1 MADYRDTKRKAEEGL
16 NFTTLTMTL
25 IGVGTGLMVGILL
38 AAWQMRRPERTGLR
52 IPSKWPLVAR
62 ALVTPGEA
70 QVWQWL
76 RSTFHDHVV
85 MIKTP
90 VLRFTIPMEGERH
103 RSREWLELLNGV
115 YTTFTVCTTD
125 GTVVGCVDVP
135 GTLGLPQSNRE
146 IKEALLSDC
155 NISYTVLRSSA
166 LPKVEVMRA
175 AFLGEIV
182 DDFLTEPQPVFSED
196 STFQEEVALFTL
208 DKVRATKAAAQR
220 EINQQAKTRNSG
232 FNNNSV
238 TPATEESGATS
249 RFPAHWQDSF
259 IEPGEP
265 KPGERR

>member
-1 MADYRDTKRKAEEGL
+1 
-16 NFTTLTMTL
+16 
-25 IGVGTGLMVGILL
+25 MVGILL
-38 AAWQMRRPERTGLR
+38 TAWHMRRAERADLR

-70 QVWQWL
+70 EVWQWL

-103 RSREWLELLNGV
+103 KSREWLEVLNGV

-135 GTLGLPQSNRE
+135 GTRGLPQSNRE

-155 NISYTVLRSSA
+155 NISYTVLRGNA
-166 LPKVEVMRA
+166 LPKVAVMRA

-182 DDFLTEPQPVFSED
+182 DEFLTEPQPVFGED
-196 STFQEEVALFTL
+196 SIFQEEVALFT
-208 DKVRATKAAAQR
+208 KEKMRAAKEAAQR

-232 FNNNSV
+232 FNTNSV
-238 TPATEESGATS
+238 TPVTEELGATS
-249 RFPAHWQDSF
+249 RFPSHWQDSF
-259 IEPGEP
+259 IEPAETQSG
-265 KPGERR
+265 KRS

>member
-1 MADYRDTKRKAEEGL
+1 M

-38 AAWQMRRPERTGLR
+38 TAWQMRRAGRADLR
-52 IPSKWPLVAR
+52 IPAKWPLVAR
-62 ALVTPGEA
+62 ALLTPGEA
-70 QVWQWL
+70 EVWQWL

-103 RSREWLELLNGV
+103 NSREWLELLKGV
-115 YTTFTVCTTD
+115 YTTFTVCTMD

-135 GTLGLPQSNRE
+135 GTRGLPQSNRE

-155 NISYTVLRSSA
+155 SISYAVLRCNG
-166 LPKVEVMRA
+166 LPKVAVMRA

-182 DDFLTEPQPVFSED
+182 DDFLTEPQPVFAED
-196 STFQEEVALFTL
+196 STFQDEVAMFNLN
-208 DKVRATKAAAQR
+208 KVQATKEAAQR

-232 FNNNSV
+232 FDSNSV
-238 TPATEESGATS
+238 TPASEESGATS
-249 RFPAHWQDSF
+249 RFPSHWQDSF
-259 IEPGEP
+259 IESTDPQPG
-265 KPGERR
+265 KRR